1 MLEDSVVVVDAI
13 ENVFELADVLEDA
26 TVVVGAFEDCR
37 VR

>member
-13 ENVFELADVLEDA
+13 ENVFVLADVLDA
-26 TVVVGAFEDCR
+26 VVVVGAFEDCR